1 MHTTSLSKPLCWVS
15 AFTLVLAAACSD
27 DTSKATDAGGSAG
40 SGGGG
45 MCSMPGVATA
55 GPKDSHCGS
64 NVVVASQADCHP
76 ADAGL
81 IEPPSDDAGAAVS
94 DFGDTMYGTEGDDDD
109 CKYHL
114 AWTSTALCSD
124 QDIYFTVKLTNK
136 SDGSV
141 VKGAKP
147 EPDITLTDT
156 HPGITDKSKAVE
168 GPDGTYKI
176 GPVKLDASGK
186 WTVRFHFFGDCTDSE
201 TSPHGHAAFF
211 VTVP

>member
-1 MHTTSLSKPLCWVS
+1 
-15 AFTLVLAAACSD
+15 
-27 DTSKATDAGGSAG
+27 
-40 SGGGG
+40 
-45 MCSMPGVATA
+45 MCSMPGAATPGA
-55 GPKDSHCGS
+55 KDSHCGS

-76 ADAGL
+76 ADASVS
-81 IEPPSDDAGAAVS
+81 EPPSDDAGAGGS

-109 CKYHL
+109 CKYHVT
-114 AWTSTALCSD
+114 WTSTALCSD

-141 VKGAKP
+141 VKGATP
-147 EPDITLTDT
+147 EPDITLNDS
-156 HPGITDKSKAVE
+156 HPGLTEKSKSVE
-168 GPDGTYKI
+168 SPDGTYKI

-186 WTVRFHFFGDCTDSE
+186 WTVRFHFFDTCTDSE